1 MGCATTM
8 RKKLVKH
15 GNSRALVID
24 KAILELLNV
33 DDDTDFEI
41 QLHGE
46 GLTITPVTA
55 AAGRVDRFEMA
66 VRESLEKYGD
76 VYRRLAE

>member
-1 MGCATTM
+1 M

-15 GNSRALVID
+15 GNSRALIID
-24 KAILELLNV
+24 KAILELLHA
-33 DDDTDFEI
+33 DDDTTFEI
-41 QLHGE
+41 EMHAQGVL
-46 GLTITPVTA
+46 LTPVTNA
-55 AAGRVDRFEMA
+55 TERASRFETA